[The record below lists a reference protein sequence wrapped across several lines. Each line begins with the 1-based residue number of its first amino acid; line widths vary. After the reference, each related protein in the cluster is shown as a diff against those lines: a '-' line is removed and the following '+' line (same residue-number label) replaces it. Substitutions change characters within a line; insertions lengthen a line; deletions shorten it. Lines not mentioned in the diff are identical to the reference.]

1 MKLVSRSRFRTAG
14 YVLLLAACLVVA
26 VVTGWTAL
34 GDEIDNDA
42 YDFLFRLNL
51 PKPWPLDSV
60 LLAADEESL
69 KNYGSMRRIRTML
82 ADVLDRLSA
91 AHPKVVAIDV
101 LLPDASDDPEDTHL
115 EAAFRKTKNL
125 VLSCAQTRDGWE
137 YPIPRFRQWA
147 AAVGH
152 VHTNKDP
159 LDSVSRSL
167 PIEEIA
173 FHDRRWALSLEA
185 FRLATGGGPILE
197 SPWDLQV
204 GGVVVPA
211 RRRHDIRS
219 MLIRYLPPLPD
230 GNSPIPTVT
239 FAQMLGSAPPLE
251 KLRNKVVFVG
261 IMAESAAWDRLMT
274 PYSFG
279 RTMPG
284 VEVHAHAFETLHSGR
299 FLRPAPETTAVLFS
313 LLLVVASGLIFHLLS
328 GWPAYLAGI
337 GVLLVAHL
345 TPYFLFRRGIV
356 FPYMGALAA
365 AWLSAVAAATY
376 QHFIVRRNLQRSE
389 TERGRY
395 RQAIHFVTHEMRTPL
410 TAIQGSSELM
420 SRYNLNDEKRKQMA
434 GMINSESKRLAH
446 MVQTFL
452 DVERLGEGQLELRQE
467 DYSVRDCLN
476 TCIERARVI
485 AERKQI
491 EIVLEESPD
500 CHLHGDREL
509 MEYAFYN
516 LLTNAVKYSP
526 VETCVHVG
534 VRTTGSGVRVSVADQ
549 GIGMDDAELKN
560 IFVKFYRTRKA
571 EASGEAGTG
580 IGLSIVEQIV
590 ARHGGRIEVTSQ
602 PAKGSCFTVNLPF
615 SRTAV

>member
-1 MKLVSRSRFRTAG
+1 MKPVGRPRFRG
-14 YVLLLAACLVVA
+14 VSYVLLLAACLAAA

-34 GDEIDNDA
+34 GAQIDNNA
-42 YDFLFRLNL
+42 YDFLFRLN
-51 PKPWPLDSV
+51 PPGPWPLDSV
-60 LLAADEESL
+60 VLAADEASL
-69 KNYGSMRRIRTML
+69 QKFGSMRRIRTIL
-82 ADVLDRLSA
+82 ASVLERLSQA
-91 AHPKVVAIDV
+91 RPKVVAIDV
-101 LLPDASDDPEDTHL
+101 ILADAGDEAEDARL
-115 EAAFRKTKNL
+115 ETAFRNTRNL
-125 VLSCAQTRDGWE
+125 VLPCARTRATWE
-137 YPIPRFRQWA
+137 LPLPRFSRWA
-147 AAVGH
+147 SAVGH

-159 LDSVSRSL
+159 LDGVSRSL
-167 PIEEIA
+167 PVEEIA
-173 FHDRRWALSLEA
+173 FGDRRWALSLEA
-185 FRLATGGGPILE
+185 FRLDSGGGPILE
-197 SPWDLQV
+197 SPGDIQV

-211 RRRHDIRS
+211 VRRHGVRN
-219 MLIRYLPPLPD
+219 MLIRYLPPQPD
-230 GNSPIPTVT
+230 GASPIPTVT
-239 FAQMLGSAPPLE
+239 FAQMLGANPPVE

-284 VEVHAHAFETLHSGR
+284 VEAHAHAFETFNSGR
-299 FLRPAPETTAVLFS
+299 FLRPAPETAAVLFS
-313 LLLVVASGLIFHLLS
+313 LLLVAAAGAVFWLLS
-328 GWPAYLAGI
+328 GWPAYLAAV

-345 TPYFLFRRGIV
+345 TPYLLFRRGIV

-365 AWLSAVAAATY
+365 AWLASVAAATY
-376 QHFIVRRNLQRSE
+376 QHFVVRRNLLRSE

-434 GMINSESKRLAH
+434 GMINSESKRLAR
-446 MVQTFL
+446 MIQTFL
-452 DVERLGEGQLELRQE
+452 DVERLGEGQLELRRE
-467 DYSVRDCLN
+467 EYSLGDCLS

-491 EIVLEESPD
+491 EIVMEASEP

-526 VETCVHVG
+526 PETR
-534 VRTTGSGVRVSVADQ
+534 VRVAVRAAAGDVRVSVADQ
-549 GIGMDDAELKN
+549 GIGMEGAELKN
-560 IFVKFYRTRKA
+560 IFLKFYRTRKA
-571 EASGEAGTG
+571 EASGETGTG

-590 ARHGGRIEVTSQ
+590 TRHGGRIEVTSQ
-602 PAKGSCFTVNLPF
+602 PGMGSCFTVSLPF
-615 SRTAV
+615 LRTAV